1 MSTAIRLTKAEKTRV
16 KTYDDKVYVDWEG
29 AFLNLCKTPEDIKE
43 YKLLKTLAK
52 KVYAKDEDNTTNT
65 TSDYTS

>member
-1 MSTAIRLTKAEKTRV
+1 MKLSKAEKLRV

-52 KVYAKDEDNTTNT
+52 KVYAESDKDTGTVI
-65 TSDYTS
+65 SA